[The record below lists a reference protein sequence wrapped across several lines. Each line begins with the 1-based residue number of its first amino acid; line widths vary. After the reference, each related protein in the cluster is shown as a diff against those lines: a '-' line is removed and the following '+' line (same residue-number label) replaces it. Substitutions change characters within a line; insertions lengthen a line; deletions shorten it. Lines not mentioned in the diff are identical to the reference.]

1 VAILELNLL
10 ERDTE
15 NFAQLLA
22 GEPTKWLLMNS
33 LNERSL
39 ALRLLKLGFSGYIT
53 KPLKASKLLGC
64 LRQVLTPSV
73 ETCQWN
79 NSTSV
84 QATLLESPA
93 LKPTTAAHQGRVKIL
108 VVEDTPSNQ
117 KVILN
122 QLKVLGYEA
131 DYAVNGKEALDLLMG
146 CTGGETREE
155 CSTTGNRVANSSSQ
169 SPPTSYDIVLMDCQM
184 PVIDGYEATRLLRAF
199 EGESRHTVVIAMT
212 ANAMGGD
219 REKCLA
225 AGMDDY
231 ISKPV
236 SLAELDGVLERW
248 TQQGDRVSA
257 AVATPEVSE
266 PEVKTIPLNVLPP
279 EHLNE
284 VPLNLERLNEITR
297 GDTNFQQELLKV
309 FMEDALTYLKE
320 CKLALWAGDY
330 HSVARFAHQLKGSSA
345 TVAILEMP
353 EIAARLESQA
363 QKNQLLVAVGLI
375 TELEQILERVQTF
388 ISKTQDIHKSS

>member
-1 VAILELNLL
+1 
-10 ERDTE
+10 
-15 NFAQLLA
+15 
-22 GEPTKWLLMNS
+22 
-33 LNERSL
+33 
-39 ALRLLKLGFSGYIT
+39 
-53 KPLKASKLLGC
+53 
-64 LRQVLTPSV
+64 
-73 ETCQWN
+73 
-79 NSTSV
+79 
-84 QATLLESPA
+84 
-93 LKPTTAAHQGRVKIL
+93 VKIL

-131 DYAVNGKEALDLLMG
+131 DYAVNGKEALDLLMH
-146 CTGGETREE
+146 CTGGGETREE

-169 SPPTSYDIVLMDCQM
+169 SLPTPYDIVLMDCQM

-248 TQQGDRVSA
+248 TQQGDRVSG
-257 AVATPEVSE
+257 AVATPGVSE
-266 PEVKTIPLNVLPP
+266 PEVKTIPLSVLPP

-297 GDTNFQQELLKV
+297 GDTNFQQELLQV

-363 QKNQLLVAVGLI
+363 QNNQLLTAVGLI

-388 ISKTQDIHKSS
+388 ISKSQDIHKSS